1 MSVPASIIFSNH
13 KIPPGAPV
21 PCALEAC
28 FHVTVSFCSAQI
40 CMRHFHAIVAF
51 CRKNFQSGMLSSHKF
66 VFTKMLVSAVVYV
79 SGRRR
84 APGEMNGKSANLNNC
99 MRQIYPEGVPIPLN
113 EMVCIFDADQVANPD
128 FFLKTVPLFDAG
140 DDVGMVL
147 SPQVCS
153 TTCLLVMMPV
163 IHTASWMHI
172 WPCQ

>member
-1 MSVPASIIFSNH
+1 MALALLQQQGSPATSLVALGEMAVRIGLKGSPARNVVAQDSMARIMLT
-13 KIPPGAPV
+13 V
-21 PCALEAC
+21 CA
-28 FHVTVSFCSAQI
+28 
-40 CMRHFHAIVAF
+40 
-51 CRKNFQSGMLSSHKF
+51 
-66 VFTKMLVSAVVYV
+66 AVVYV

-147 SPQVCS
+147 SPQVS
-153 TTCLLVMMPV
+153 
-163 IHTASWMHI
+163 HSF
-172 WPCQ
+172 